1 MILEGGGQRGIFT
14 SGVLDYLME
23 KKVQVPYVL
32 GVSAGACNAVDY
44 VSNQILRT
52 KECMLD
58 AQLDNELYGIRTMV
72 ETKHFMNM
80 DLIFDEFPNHLY
92 PFDYE
97 AYVKSPTRCLLV
109 TTNCLNGKAE
119 YLEEYRSR
127 EKMMQICR
135 ASSSLPFGAPMV
147 KIDGVPMLDGGIADS
162 IPVRKAIADGFDHN
176 IVILTRH
183 KGY

>member
-1 MILEGGGQRGIFT
+1 MKKAGMILEGGGQRGIFT

-80 DLIFDEFPNHLY
+80 DLIFDEFPNHLL
-92 PFDYE
+92 
-97 AYVKSPTRCLLV
+97 S
-109 TTNCLNGKAE
+109 
-119 YLEEYRSR
+119 
-127 EKMMQICR
+127 
-135 ASSSLPFGAPMV
+135 
-147 KIDGVPMLDGGIADS
+147 
-162 IPVRKAIADGFDHN
+162 VR
-176 IVILTRH
+176 L
-183 KGY
+183 

>member
-1 MILEGGGQRGIFT
+1 MKKAGMILEGGGQRGIFT

-109 TTNCLNGKAE
+109 TTNCLNG
-119 YLEEYRSR
+119 
-127 EKMMQICR
+127 
-135 ASSSLPFGAPMV
+135 
-147 KIDGVPMLDGGIADS
+147 
-162 IPVRKAIADGFDHN
+162 
-176 IVILTRH
+176 
-183 KGY
+183 